1 MWCKEES
8 PFLITHSLHGSDSE
22 IHTDLHSPLILSDF
36 QLISRTVHL
45 MAKKA
50 FVARVNLRVK
60 SELAQYLGAMDVV
73 AVLPKLVAL
82 IPSVISYIIPKFPA
96 P

>member
-1 MWCKEES
+1 
-8 PFLITHSLHGSDSE
+8 
-22 IHTDLHSPLILSDF
+22 
-36 QLISRTVHL
+36 

-50 FVARVNLRVK
+50 FVASVNLRVK